1 MLTNTADTA
10 AMRLAAAALA
20 RLGSP
25 QAIQTLYDAL
35 GRLQDGDWKEEICRL
50 ASGVTNRESANVLME
65 ILKSTQDQSLIR
77 ASEYALGHM
86 ADIAIVSAFA
96 KDYDANSDA
105 DIKERILNLV
115 RNIHSRDAESA
126 LNDLAGPSASP
137 PSDPLA
143 RAALEGLSHIGT
155 ATATDNLL
163 QRLEAAPPDRTC
175 DIFNA
180 ITRVSGSDEGR
191 AQLQY
196 AAMGN
201 KQASSDRTRV
211 AAIYGLGNYPDGE
224 TRTAL
229 QQLSQDSNTVI
240 RAAAQQTLNIMTGE

>member
-1 MLTNTADTA
+1 MT
-10 AMRLAAAALA
+10 
-20 RLGSP
+20 S
-25 QAIQTLYDAL
+25 
-35 GRLQDGDWKEEICRL
+35 
-50 ASGVTNRESANVLME
+50 
-65 ILKSTQDQSLIR
+65 SLIR

-86 ADIAIVSAFA
+86 ADSAIVLAFA
-96 KDYDANSDA
+96 KEYDANRDA
-105 DIKERILNLV
+105 VIKERVLNLV

-126 LNDLAGPSASP
+126 LNDLAGPVASP

-143 RAALEGLSHIGT
+143 RAALVGLSHIGT

-163 QRLEAAPPDRTC
+163 QRLEAAPPDRTH

-180 ITRVSGSDEGR
+180 ITLVSGTDEGR

-201 KQASSDRTRV
+201 KQASGDRTRV

-224 TRTAL
+224 TRTFL
-229 QQLSQDSNTVI
+229 QKLTQDSNKVI
-240 RAAAQQTLNIMTGE
+240 RAAAQRTLNDMRGE